1 MLVICVEYKSS
12 SDGEAVRDE
21 RLLDT
26 LFLTLSQEVFLNKRR
41 RILQVGI
48 GWLMAK
54 KVLIAE

>member
-1 MLVICVEYKSS
+1 MFVICVEYKSS

-41 RILQVGI
+41 PILQVGI